1 MVLRAMY
8 SGVSGLRAEG
18 EALGVVGDNIANVN
32 TTGFKAQRALFE
44 DVLGHSILAGT
55 SSSMPG
61 SGVRVGDI
69 QQMFTQGTLQN
80 TGVSTDVAL
89 NGDGFFVV
97 KGTVD
102 GLSSNFYTRAGTFSL
117 DNVGKLVNPAG
128 LKVQG
133 YAANGDGTFAASISD
148 VSAPTA
154 ALPARATEAVSV
166 TANLDSAATAINTA
180 AIVGPPAVAANPWDP
195 QNPANTANFSTTMTV
210 YDSLG
215 NGHTMDVYFR
225 KSDTVANSWD
235 YHVLA
240 PNAEVVGGPAA
251 PAVNQEIGSGTLAF
265 TTNGALNTVTTTVPI
280 VADFVD
286 ATAGQ
291 AITLDF
297 GTSIGAGGT
306 GLDGITQ
313 FAGASNV
320 SAQSQ
325 DGYAS
330 GDFSGVAITG
340 TGVVQGLY
348 TNGQKID
355 MAQLAVA
362 KVRSNDGLG
371 RAGQNLWIETR
382 ESGTAAMGTAGSGGR
397 GATSAGALE
406 GSNVDLANEFV
417 GLIQHQRSFSANSKT
432 ITTADEMLQELI
444 NIKR

>member
-61 SGVRVGDI
+61 SGVKVGDI

-102 GLSSNFYTRAGTFSL
+102 GLSSDFYTRAGTFAIDS
-117 DNVGKLVNPAG
+117 VGKLVNPAG

-148 VSAPTA
+148 VTAPTA
-154 ALPARATEAVSV
+154 ALPARATESV
-166 TANLDSAATAINTA
+166 MITANLDSAATAINTA
-180 AIVGPPAVAANPWDP
+180 AIVGPPAVAANPWDA

-240 PNAEVVGGPAA
+240 PNADVTGGPAA

-265 TTNGALNTVTTTVPI
+265 TTNGALNTITTTVP
-280 VADFVD
+280 VTADFVG

-291 AITLDF
+291 AIALDF
-297 GTSIGAGGT
+297 GTPIGAGGT
-306 GLDGITQ
+306 GLDGTTQ

-320 SAQSQ
+320 SSQSQ

-362 KVRSNDGLG
+362 KFRSNDGLG

-382 ESGTAAMGTAGSGGR
+382 DSGTAAMGTAGSGGR